1 MRHQAHRNRLIQKP
15 DHSRMMQRNLVTSL
29 FLYEEIRT
37 TRRRARV
44 IQPLIDTLITT
55 AKSRSPMI
63 AIRSINA
70 FVTDKNASRKLME
83 VLKPR
88 YANRQSGFTSMKA
101 VGARIGD
108 GAELVDL
115 VLMDRDTTV
124 KAASSVTKEKKQTK
138 QKKQMNQTTASS
150 ASSDA
155 SVSSDSSK

>member
-1 MRHQAHRNRLIQKP
+1 
-15 DHSRMMQRNLVTSL
+15 MQRNLVTSL

-44 IQPLIDTLITT
+44 IQPLVDSLITT
-55 AKSRSPMI
+55 AKKSSPML

-83 VLKPR
+83 VLKGR
-88 YANRQSGFTSMKA
+88 YANRTSGFTSLKA

-115 VLMDRDTTV
+115 VLMDREINAVEKTEKPKKT
-124 KAASSVTKEKKQTK
+124 EKKSPA
-138 QKKQMNQTTASS
+138 KKTSTPSVSS
-150 ASSDA
+150 AS
-155 SVSSDSSK
+155 

>member
-1 MRHQAHRNRLIQKP
+1 MRHKAKRNRLIQKP

-44 IQPLIDTLITT
+44 IQPLVDGLITT
-55 AKSRSPMI
+55 AKKSTPML

-83 VLKPR
+83 VLKDR
-88 YANRQSGFTSMKA
+88 YVNRTSGFTSLKA

-115 VLMDRDTTV
+115 VLMDRDMPTTE
-124 KAASSVTKEKKQTK
+124 KAPKAPKTAKKPSTKKSSVSQAGMPTPD
-138 QKKQMNQTTASS
+138 S
-150 ASSDA
+150 AL
-155 SVSSDSSK
+155 

>member
-1 MRHQAHRNRLIQKP
+1 MRHKAHRNRLIQKP
-15 DHSRMMQRNLVTSL
+15 DHARMIQRNLVTSL

-44 IQPLIDTLITT
+44 IQPLVDGLITT
-55 AKSRSPMI
+55 AKKRSPHI

-88 YANRQSGFTSMKA
+88 YANRQSGFTSLKA
-101 VGARIGD
+101 VGARVGD

-124 KAASSVTKEKKQTK
+124 APAAAKVSKKAGLRPAKPVTTQESPAS
-138 QKKQMNQTTASS
+138 
-150 ASSDA
+150 
-155 SVSSDSSK
+155 